1 MEDPE
6 SNHIPSIVETDTA
19 ELITTAAEPAVFEAT
34 AAKPVVAEPAAAE
47 PTVVETA
54 STEPSTIDDGPTE
67 PTTIETTPAEDI
79 TVASAEGIRRY
90 AETDDSAISE
100 ILLEADNINDTDV
113 TVSRDV
119 AMEDPGLIHIAA
131 ADDDDNVANATTRRP
146 ICDKLIMS
154 GSGSGRI

>member
-6 SNHIPSIVETDTA
+6 SNHIPSISDADPIEPSIVETDTA
-19 ELITTAAEPAVFEAT
+19 ELITTAAEPAVVEAT

-54 STEPSTIDDGPTE
+54 

-131 ADDDDNVANATTRRP
+131 ADDDDNVAKATTRRP